1 MVVLRRNKPQSRK
14 IKFKISTKVAARCCF
29 FFFGGIWLIQMTG
42 VLYTAMDS
50 SEKGVLS
57 PPLSPHQVAQDILKE
72 KIAEHKK
79 AEAEANN
86 NNNNNKAKLM
96 EAEANK
102 AKVVVKNLH
111 PEKDAQVKKKML
123 RPNWKSNPYGY
134 LVKPEVLVEHNPD
147 DNDPEDQQKRN
158 IPNDQVLAAY
168 LEPID
173 QSQWPIKPLPSRTT
187 TSEDLTRV
195 PFPRLN
201 SCKKLMEQW
210 PVDDYPDDDPF
221 LPWIHDVFPTHD
233 GKFIQFIAQNK
244 NRCHSGTTDEEEAII
259 EKMKTQAALFE
270 HVPLK
275 RLEDGRYRLSSHED
289 ADPESVGTRFICK
302 FKPSGD
308 VTFSEFNNDYEWV
321 SYRKA
326 QRRMFDVEGR
336 DNKQIH
342 TSQLL
347 FKCPIPPALQ
357 ESIRDGSSVV
367 DDWATIFVDVIPV
380 RTPPRY
386 GHPGEFLVPHYEK
399 AAAEN
404 HNIQKFDPHAEW
416 GENHILPKLDESGRW
431 SNIPICKPSLM
442 EYESEAHDRISAQE
456 EVVVK
461 EGEVPKTHHL
471 VSCLWAS
478 AGYTTRGHRFA
489 VNDGQR
495 RLMEWISFNKI
506 LGWDHFY
513 IYDNTAAFT
522 NDTSLQPI
530 ADMFPDDVTI
540 LKWPSKV
547 CNNNPVGH
555 GAPSDILCFEP

>member
-1 MVVLRRNKPQSRK
+1 MVVLSRK
-14 IKFKISTKVAARCCF
+14 PKRVKFKLSKKIAIRF
-29 FFFGGIWLIQMTG
+29 FCLFLVVVWFGGFLA
-42 VLYTAMDS
+42 AMHARGG
-50 SEKGVLS
+50 EKDTSKG
-57 PPLSPHQVAQDILKE
+57 PPPSPHRVAQNIEKQNSVEQLKQEMKAALHKVQEVE
-72 KIAEHKK
+72 KT
-79 AEAEANN
+79 
-86 NNNNNKAKLM
+86 KAKAV
-96 EAEANK
+96 ENP
-102 AKVVVKNLH
+102 H
-111 PEKDAQVKKKML
+111 PETDSKPKKKML
-123 RPNWKSNPYGY
+123 RPHWKPNPYGQY
-134 LVKPEVLVEHNPD
+134 VKPEVLVK
-147 DNDPEDQQKRN
+147 DNAANQSPLSEQIGDKRHIPEDQ
-158 IPNDQVLAAY
+158 VLTAY

-187 TSEDLTRV
+187 TLDDLTKV

-201 SCKKLMEQW
+201 SCSKLIEQW
-210 PVDDYPDDDPF
+210 PVDDYPDEDAF

-233 GKFIQFIAQNK
+233 GKFIQFVAQNK

-259 EKMKTQAALFE
+259 EKMRTQTALFE

-275 RLEDGRYRLSSHED
+275 RLENGRYRLSSHED

-308 VTFSEFNNDYEWV
+308 ITFSEFNNDYEWV

-326 QRRMFDVEGR
+326 QRRMFDEEGR

-347 FKCPIPPALQ
+347 FKCPVPPELQ
-357 ESIRDGSSVV
+357 ESIQDGSSVV

-386 GHPGEFLVPHYEK
+386 GHPGEFLVPRYEK
-399 AAAEN
+399 AAAAN
-404 HNIQKFDPHAEW
+404 RNIQRFDPHSEW
-416 GENHILPKLDESGRW
+416 GENHILPTLEDSGRW
-431 SNIPICKPSLM
+431 TNIPVCKPSLM
-442 EYESEAHDRISAQE
+442 EYEPQALENISQKDVVQESEE
-456 EVVVK
+456 M
-461 EGEVPKTHHL
+461 PKTHHL

-495 RLMEWISFNKI
+495 RLMEWISFNKL

-522 NDTSLQPI
+522 NDTSLQPV
-530 ADMFPDDVTI
+530 ADMFPADVTI

-547 CNNNPVGH
+547 CNNNPVCLGIS
-555 GAPSDILCFEP
+555 GWSST